1 MTTTDTSSADDVLG
15 RVGAKVRDTLHGV
28 IGPASTAAVFSEPT
42 PVGDDLVF
50 TAAAWERGGGFGF
63 GAGQGSDPEKGSGS
77 GGGGGGGGGS
87 VGRPVAL
94 IRIGPDR
101 TEVKPVL
108 DFTKLG
114 MTLLVSVL
122 AAWKAFRR

>member
-1 MTTTDTSSADDVLG
+1 MTADDTRSDDDVLERVAG
-15 RVGAKVRDTLHGV
+15 RIERTLHGL
-28 IGPASTAAVFSEPT
+28 IGPGSTAAVFSEPT
-42 PVGDDLVF
+42 QVGDDLVF
-50 TAAAWERGGGFGF
+50 TAVAWERGGGFGF
-63 GAGQGSDPEKGSGS
+63 GAGQGFDQEKGSGS

>member
-1 MTTTDTSSADDVLG
+1 MTSADTPTGDDVLD
-15 RVGAKVRDTLHGV
+15 RVGAKVRDTLHGL
-28 IGPASTAAVFSEPT
+28 IGPASTGAVFSEPT
-42 PVGDDLVF
+42 AVGDDLVF

-63 GAGQGSDPEKGSGS
+63 GAGQGSDLEKGFGS

-114 MTLLVSVL
+114 VTLLVSVL
-122 AAWKAFRR
+122 AAWQAFRR

>member
-1 MTTTDTSSADDVLG
+1 MTSDDTRTDEDALG
-15 RVGAKVRDTLHGV
+15 RVGARIEQTLHGL
-28 IGPASTAAVFSEPT
+28 IGPASTSAVFSEPT
-42 PVGDDLVF
+42 RVGEDLVF
-50 TAAAWERGGGFGF
+50 TAAAWERGGCFGF
-63 GAGQGSDPEKGSGS
+63 GAGQGFDQEKGSGS

-94 IRIGPDR
+94 IRIGPNG

-114 MTLLVSVL
+114 MTLLVSVF
-122 AAWKAFRR
+122 AAWQAFRR